1 MKKKILGLLFFCFQI
16 FEIKKLVKIAIE
28 MIHEG
33 QKKNKI
39 AKENST
45 K

>member
-1 MKKKILGLLFFCFQI
+1 MKKYILGLFFCFQI
-16 FEIKKLVKIAIE
+16 FEIKKLVKISIE

-33 QKKNKI
+33 QKKKKI
-39 AKENST
+39 VKENST